1 MATKLALQ
9 AAVEVGT
16 TTPPESE
23 TELAN
28 APTPDTASGAI
39 NGDSKMGAGS
49 KTQAT
54 PSSPSSDLL
63 RKLQLQVEFYFSP
76 QNLKNDP
83 YLVSQ
88 MNAEKY
94 VPIRL
99 ITSFPKIAAMTTE
112 QSVVAQAVSNSL
124 VCSVDASGTM
134 IKPIA
139 TAMPT
144 VERNTI
150 ILRDLKNS
158 TEEDIQQ
165 LFQSNE
171 SCGTIVSLRSDIGD
185 TWFVTMES
193 EEIAKD
199 SLLALRM
206 GKGFNGVKIKGS
218 LKTVSMYSAAAAAS
232 GRSSFGSNA
241 IDAPAFVP
249 SFMPASNG
257 GASKEAA
264 PKFDSKKQQPKS
276 LMGTGRQINNP
287 MGGSATAEQQ
297 TGTVLLG
304 GVFEV
309 QRCVCMFCMAVPSD
323 VKNLFRCFFFFFVLY
338 RGSIL
343 WLMCCLLLL
352 QRLWLSTMAFQCRK
366 SNK

>member
-1 MATKLALQ
+1 MILHVLCL
-9 AAVEVGT
+9 GS
-16 TTPPESE
+16 SE
-23 TELAN
+23 
-28 APTPDTASGAI
+28 
-39 NGDSKMGAGS
+39 
-49 KTQAT
+49 
-54 PSSPSSDLL
+54 
-63 RKLQLQVEFYFSP
+63 
-76 QNLKNDP
+76 
-83 YLVSQ
+83 
-88 MNAEKY
+88 
-94 VPIRL
+94 
-99 ITSFPKIAAMTTE
+99 
-112 QSVVAQAVSNSL
+112 
-124 VCSVDASGTM
+124 
-134 IKPIA
+134 
-139 TAMPT
+139 
-144 VERNTI
+144 I

-171 SCGTIVSLRSDIGD
+171 TCGTIVSLRSDIGD

-276 LMGTGRQINNP
+276 LMGTGRQQMNNP

-297 TGTVLLG
+297 TGTVTAAWC
-304 GVFEV
+304 FEV
-309 QRCVCMFCMAVPSD
+309 QRDVCVCVCVFAWRFP
-323 VKNLFRCFFFFFVLY
+323 L
-338 RGSIL
+338 
-343 WLMCCLLLL
+343 
-352 QRLWLSTMAFQCRK
+352 T
-366 SNK
+366 